1 MRRSRIFGPA
11 FLLFGGA
18 ALLAAQTQFST
29 TPVASYWMRVYPIGA
44 FGEIWRL
51 GLQVKDLKKTLPK
64 VTAAL
69 EKGGATPSQPLEN
82 MAGSE
87 KHGFQ
92 QLSYV
97 VPAGSAA
104 KLLASL
110 QKLGELE
117 ELQKNPGIHPGVME
131 EVPAKLARLKAEAGP
146 KAEKLAQTPAVRE
159 AIGEILAHLE
169 AVDEAT
175 RAASSRVLL
184 NIQLRQAAKA
194 K

>member
-1 MRRSRIFGPA
+1 MRRFRLAGAAALVIGA
-11 FLLFGGA
+11 A

-29 TPVASYWMRVYPIGA
+29 TPVASYWMRVYPIAA

-69 EKGGATPSQPLEN
+69 EKGGATPAQPLEN

-87 KHGFQ
+87 TYGFQ
-92 QLSYV
+92 QLSYI
-97 VPAGSAA
+97 VPAGAAA
-104 KLLASL
+104 KALASL

-117 ELQKNPGIHPGVME
+117 ELQKNPGMHPGIME
-131 EVPAKLARLKAEAGP
+131 EVPAKLARLRTEAGP
-146 KAEKLAQTPAVRE
+146 KAEKLQTPAVKE

-175 RAASSRVLL
+175 RAASARVLL
-184 NIQLRQAAKA
+184 NIQLRQKA
-194 K
+194 KP